1 VRKGATAWLLIAA
14 LWPAAL
20 SGAAAPLGNNQIQRI
35 VLPNGL
41 VLLYQKDSS
50 SAVTSLDI
58 LIRGGRRAEPE
69 GLSGLAYL
77 TSRLMLEMPDNQSAQ
92 QLMIQA
98 SPLSLTS
105 QADYSLISIDSLSD
119 HLEET
124 LRIISK
130 PLQWPLFS
138 GIRIEAIEKY
148 MASQRD
154 RESDTALGLG
164 RALQFQ
170 AFFGP
175 TGYGASTYGTPET
188 VKAIRGR
195 DISQFYETHFQ
206 TGEVILSVVSD
217 LEMGT
222 ITGLLTKYLKDVHR
236 RQPAEPPAPR
246 PILRPAS
253 RELRAEKDTLQSL
266 LLAAFPLPG
275 VTDRNFALASLA
287 ESLLGKGIASR
298 LWRLRQEEK
307 LAYSVNSHYLP
318 LQDSSLLEA
327 YLISENEKKETAFE
341 ALRRTLRDVWEKGIT
356 AGELEAAKK
365 IALTDLLRD
374 NEAKDKR
381 AINLAVYEAL
391 GLGYDFLERIPALYE
406 TVTVEKMNSFLSDSL
421 NPERAV
427 WVVVAGTK
435 QKSPPRPPHP

>member
-1 VRKGATAWLLIAA
+1 VRRRAAALLLLTA

-20 SGAAAPLGNNQIQRI
+20 RGAAAALWNNNIQRI

-50 SAVTSLDI
+50 SAITSLDI
-58 LIRGGRRAEPE
+58 LIKGGRRAEPE

-77 TSRLMLEMPDNQSAQ
+77 TARLMLEIPDNQSAQ

-105 QADYSLISIDSLSD
+105 QADYNLISIDSLSD

-130 PLQWPLFS
+130 PLQWPLFT
-138 GIRIEAIEKY
+138 GIRIEAIKKY

-154 RESDTALGLG
+154 RESDAALGQG
-164 RALQFQ
+164 RAMQLQ
-170 AFFGP
+170 ALFGP

-188 VKAIRGR
+188 VKAIKGR
-195 DISQFYETHFQ
+195 DISQFYDTHFQ
-206 TGEVILSVVSD
+206 TTEVILSVVSD
-217 LEMGT
+217 LEAQT
-222 ITGLLTKYLKDVHR
+222 ISGLLTKYLKDVHR
-236 RQPAEPPAPR
+236 RQPAEPPGRRPMPPPAPQ
-246 PILRPAS
+246 
-253 RELRAEKDTLQSL
+253 ELRAEKDTLQSL
-266 LLAAFPLPG
+266 LSAAYPLPG
-275 VTDRNFALASLA
+275 VTDRSFALASLA

-318 LQDSSLLEA
+318 MKESSLLEA
-327 YLISENEKKETAFE
+327 YLVSENGKKETALE
-341 ALRRTLRDVWEKGIT
+341 ALRRTLRDVWEKGIS
-356 AGELEAAKK
+356 ADELEAAKK

-406 TVTVEKMNSFLSDSL
+406 TVTVEEMNSFLSDSL

-427 WVVVAGTK
+427 WVVLAGTK
-435 QKSPPRPPHP
+435 QKPPPRPSRP